1 MLLQTPTNMQDT
13 IEVVKSIIKPD
24 MHEYLQQDFTAIEV
38 FEAIR
43 QMKSSAA
50 PRPDGLLALFYQ
62 SHWAE
67 IGTEIIE
74 YALNILNNNGDPGNI
89 NHTFLCL
96 IPKVKKPTL
105 PSDFR
110 PIALCNVILKIITKT
125 IANRI
130 KKFLPSIISPQQS
143 AFLSNKFISNNTI
156 LAYEAFHFLK
166 KRKNKKSGVV
176 GIKLD
181 MEKTYDRVEWD
192 FLKSTLLTMGF
203 PIKIVKTIML
213 CVRSV
218 SFSILING
226 SPSTMFKPKRGI
238 RQGDP
243 LSPYLFIICAEV
255 LSGLITKYH
264 EQDKIHG
271 ISIAI
276 VRNAPVISH
285 LFFSDDSMMFAEL
298 IKMKLNT

>member
-156 LAYEAFHFLK
+156 LAYEVFHF
-166 KRKNKKSGVV
+166 
-176 GIKLD
+176 
-181 MEKTYDRVEWD
+181 
-192 FLKSTLLTMGF
+192 
-203 PIKIVKTIML
+203 
-213 CVRSV
+213 
-218 SFSILING
+218 
-226 SPSTMFKPKRGI
+226 
-238 RQGDP
+238 
-243 LSPYLFIICAEV
+243 
-255 LSGLITKYH
+255 
-264 EQDKIHG
+264 
-271 ISIAI
+271 
-276 VRNAPVISH
+276 
-285 LFFSDDSMMFAEL
+285 
-298 IKMKLNT
+298 